1 MKREEG
7 EKVEREKTF
16 LKQMREICFPELARD
31 GRIVLDYYIRIML
44 FLFPLFL
51 ASKQILGNLTE
62 KTLLYVL
69 MTCVT
74 AVIFI
79 LLVSRGRVLCRV
91 QIVKSELILLMAAIL
106 LVLWTAGTVLR
117 GSMEFESAVFL
128 CCLIGTYFLLRFA
141 PGRSAYYLRLLMA
154 AGLVLD
160 AEILAYYFSFTE
172 NTDIRLLLA
181 QPEGTASWL
190 LLAACVASGMYC
202 VEEGERASI
211 FCLAA
216 AAISYLVLFFY
227 QDPVAICITAF
238 FLLMLPLILPAT
250 AYLVKRVLLLSFVFL
265 ILLSNVPLV
274 QYVGIYRGEMR
285 MTLEYSVYLDLF
297 LGIAGIWVLRY
308 WERVP
313 SERDPKKVVM
323 RRFRRCFVYALSVLG
338 MLTAGCLFYGDGGS
352 SFSPVLSGVG
362 AGIRQSLEANQNMI
376 EGVLNDYGIPGGIV
390 WGLVFAMLGMLIA
403 KGWKKAACG
412 LDKVYLMLSALFLF
426 QSFFYGFQPISS
438 PIFVILLVLALPGE
452 DEGKGGT
459 SEAADKAISVTNG

>member
-7 EKVEREKTF
+7 EKVERKKTF

-51 ASKQILGNLTE
+51 ASEQILGNLTE

-91 QIVKSELILLMAAIL
+91 QIVKSEMILLMAAIL

-265 ILLSNVPLV
+265 ILLSNIPLV
-274 QYVGIYRGEMR
+274 QYVKGYRETMR
-285 MTLEYSVYLDLF
+285 FTLEYSVYLDVF
-297 LGIAGIWVLRY
+297 LVIAGILVLKY

-313 SERDPKKVVM
+313 KGDPKRILM
-323 RRFRRCFVYALSVLG
+323 TRFRRGFVYALSTVGILVIS
-338 MLTAGCLFYGDGGS
+338 CLFVEEGGGAS
-352 SFSPVLSGVG
+352 SPVLS
-362 AGIRQSLEANQNMI
+362 AFSEEIRQSVEINQNMI
-376 EGVLNDYGIPGGIV
+376 ENILADYGIVGEIV
-390 WGLVFAMLGMLIA
+390 LGLVLAVLAMMIA

-438 PIFVILLVLALPGE
+438 PIFVILSVLALPGE